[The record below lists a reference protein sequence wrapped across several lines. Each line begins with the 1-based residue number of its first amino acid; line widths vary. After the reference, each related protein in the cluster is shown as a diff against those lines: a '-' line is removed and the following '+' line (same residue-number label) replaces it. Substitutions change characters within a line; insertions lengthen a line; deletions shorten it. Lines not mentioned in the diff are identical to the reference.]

1 LFLQPLAYLHF
12 RYRPETL
19 HPTLNPVVSS
29 CRATLAAACDILSFT
44 YSSVVKFK
52 KHSVSYLVYASP
64 PSFPCVVEWSVGV
77 WRGPVKEPA
86 LPTHLF
92 GVCVYNF
99 WVLCL
104 AGRLSQYY
112 KIRDDAESV
121 KIDFSATKSG
131 LSLFFACE

>member
-1 LFLQPLAYLHF
+1 MAYLHF
-12 RYRPETL
+12 RHRPETL
-19 HPTLNPVVSS
+19 KTVLYPTLNPVVSG
-29 CRATLAAACDILSFT
+29 CRLTLAVACDVLSFT
-44 YSSVVKFK
+44 CSSVVRFK

-64 PSFPCVVEWSVGV
+64 PPFPFIVEWSVGV
-77 WRGPVKEPA
+77 WRGPVKEPV

-99 WVLCL
+99 WVLYL
-104 AGRLSQYY
+104 AGRLNLCY

-131 LSLFFACE
+131 LHLFFACE